1 VQKSNVLTVFVNG
14 GDCSVSLNV
23 TFCPTSAERCAA
35 EIYISIRHNLYED
48 SVVQLIGEGYVETV
62 TIDDV
67 SCSDDFDPPLMLP
80 PPAAAAD
87 AMVLDED
94 EEDEDMPGCCRP
106 DACSR

>member
-1 VQKSNVLTVFVNG
+1 
-14 GDCSVSLNV
+14 
-23 TFCPTSAERCAA
+23 
-35 EIYISIRHNLYED
+35 
-48 SVVQLIGEGYVETV
+48 VQLIGEGYVETV